1 MGNGAQMQPLDQV
14 LAAADGTAASSSA
27 DPSSTAETAPAM
39 AMAGAG
45 GLLDGYRWGSKN
57 DQDLRCRKLRSWDI
71 VARARDRLTKVG
83 RKGRGD
89 WLVD

>member
-14 LAAADGTAASSSA
+14 LAAADRTTAT
-27 DPSSTAETAPAM
+27 DPSLNETPA

-83 RKGRGD
+83 CSGFRVG
-89 WLVD
+89 